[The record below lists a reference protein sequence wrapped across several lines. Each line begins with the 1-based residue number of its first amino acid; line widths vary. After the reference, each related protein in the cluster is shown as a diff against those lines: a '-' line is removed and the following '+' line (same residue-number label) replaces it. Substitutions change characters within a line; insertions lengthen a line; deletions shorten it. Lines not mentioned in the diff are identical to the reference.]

1 MRSRTTAMQWG
12 AMALAGALLILQI
25 VGGLEYTEGGSLF
38 TKASMIAAMVT
49 LAVLPAFFEAA
60 WRRRAFGITAA
71 LLVAFVAF
79 LAYSLPATVGRTGE
93 IKETKATDAKLS
105 GEARKLL
112 ADELKRAQERLDT
125 AAKDVKTAC
134 AKAAYSDNCQGWKRT
149 ESDRQARVDKL
160 RNEIGH
166 APAPKPGDTGSEVW
180 AWALSW
186 TGVTAEAIRK
196 GSVLAFG
203 AGLDIVIWALVWFST
218 SHKIGGRV
226 SKPANDAEPLPLTPA
241 TVPVPDVVGEQSDPV
256 VDWCRA
262 FEAKHG
268 RKPQI
273 PELQAA
279 FSNIAKTTAW
289 RRIKA
294 A

>member
-1 MRSRTTAMQWG
+1 MKTSTTALQWG
-12 AMALAGALLILQI
+12 AMALAGALLLLQI

-166 APAPKPGDTGSEVW
+166 APAPKLGDTGSETW

-186 TGVTAEAIRK
+186 TGITAEAIRK

-218 SHKIGGRV
+218 SHKIAGRV
-226 SKPANDAEPLPLTPA
+226 SKPANDVEPRTPT
-241 TVPVPDVVGEQSDPV
+241 TVPVPDLVETADPV
-256 VDWCRA
+256 IDWCRA

-279 FSNIAKTTAW
+279 FALPKTTAW
-289 RRIKA
+289 RRINA